1 MKLLLARCKH
11 PFYHILELP
20 RARRTCMDM
29 LKSIISLL
37 IHYSILIVFMYERED
52 DISRL
57 IKGLEIA
64 GLK

>member
-1 MKLLLARCKH
+1 M
-11 PFYHILELP
+11 ILMP
-20 RARRTCMDM
+20 RLTLSSTLRNP
-29 LKSIISLL
+29 
-37 IHYSILIVFMYERED
+37 MYERED